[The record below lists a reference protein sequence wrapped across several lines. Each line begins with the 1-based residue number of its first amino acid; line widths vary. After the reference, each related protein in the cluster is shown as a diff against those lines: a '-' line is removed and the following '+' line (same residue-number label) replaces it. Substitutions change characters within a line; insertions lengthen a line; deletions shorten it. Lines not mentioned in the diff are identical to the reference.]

1 MTEYKIE
8 GPQDLF
14 LLKFLKILN
23 LSEEEFLK
31 TTIQKEIS
39 YIRERIKRNEIVE
52 LLEEY
57 LLPKIKAI
65 FNE

>member
-1 MTEYKIE
+1 MTEYKID
-8 GPQDLF
+8 GPQDPF